1 MRKGCSSKVDVSH
14 SFITRKFSVLSLFS
28 CESWRNCLNGPFLV
42 LKPKP
47 RGKRLV
53 QLRPFR
59 MHLSPPLLLLLHSWG
74 FKGKSSRR
82 THKGASDTSD
92 IRCYPS
98 TPLLLVSSG
107 DKISQTCLELF
118 HTASF
123 PSMSPPFPAPPW
135 TPLFFTVWRATL
147 TINMSLCRRG
157 SVSEKGSE

>member
-53 QLRPFR
+53 PLRPFR
-59 MHLSPPLLLLLHSWG
+59 MHLSPPLLNVCSEGTNIALHSWG

-92 IRCYPS
+92 IRCYLS

-118 HTASF
+118 HTKHV
-123 PSMSPPFPAPPW
+123 PPFPAPPPPNS
-135 TPLFFTVWRATL
+135 PLLHGMTCN
-147 TINMSLCRRG
+147 INH
-157 SVSEKGSE
+157 